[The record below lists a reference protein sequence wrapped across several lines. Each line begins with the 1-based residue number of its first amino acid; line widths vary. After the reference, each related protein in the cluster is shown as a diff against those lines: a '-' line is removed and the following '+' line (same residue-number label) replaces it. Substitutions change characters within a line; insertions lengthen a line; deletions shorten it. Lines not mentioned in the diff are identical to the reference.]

1 MKIYSTVSVVHSYDS
16 IIFAG
21 EVKKKILE
29 NAQLKLLS
37 EVQYSYANDSNHA
50 LILGYTEE

>member
-1 MKIYSTVSVVHSYDS
+1 MKIYSTVSVIHSYDS
-16 IIFAG
+16 SIF
-21 EVKKKILE
+21 EEKVKKKILE

-37 EVQYSYANDSNHA
+37 EVQYSYANDLNHA